1 MRKTLILTN
10 NTKERSSQ
18 VLGSIISHSKIKTY
32 MDHIDYDRYDNL
44 LMLVDLDQV
53 LGQKIESLDGDKTF
67 LEMTNYVKV
76 NFLDKKI
83 KLGVL
88 FDASQIYQL
97 NECVRVLKNNV
108 MSANNFVFIN
118 KDVENDAISSALEIR
133 EEFDIFNSSEK
144 LIDKSKLKEI
154 IDGFILDHKT
164 LNLASCSA
172 DVPRSTILE
181 YIYHEG
187 SFYIIT
193 EGGIKFSNLLINE
206 RASISIHDEFTSM
219 AKVKGLVVYTK
230 SELLDLKSQEYK
242 MAMALR
248 GLDENKLS
256 RLDIDLYVLK
266 LSPLDYI
273 YTDFS
278 LRVDGYSPY
287 QFLNSKDL
295 K

>member
-53 LGQKIESLDGDKTF
+53 LGQNIESLDGDKTF

-83 KLGVL
+83 KLGIL

-118 KDVENDAISSALEIR
+118 KDVENDAI
-133 EEFDIFNSSEK
+133 
-144 LIDKSKLKEI
+144 
-154 IDGFILDHKT
+154 
-164 LNLASCSA
+164 
-172 DVPRSTILE
+172 
-181 YIYHEG
+181 
-187 SFYIIT
+187 
-193 EGGIKFSNLLINE
+193 
-206 RASISIHDEFTSM
+206 
-219 AKVKGLVVYTK
+219 
-230 SELLDLKSQEYK
+230 
-242 MAMALR
+242 
-248 GLDENKLS
+248 
-256 RLDIDLYVLK
+256 
-266 LSPLDYI
+266 
-273 YTDFS
+273 
-278 LRVDGYSPY
+278 
-287 QFLNSKDL
+287 
-295 K
+295 

>member
-53 LGQKIESLDGDKTF
+53 LGQNIESLDGDKTF

-256 RLDIDLYVLK
+256 RLCLLYT
-266 LSPLDYI
+266 SP
-273 YTDFS
+273 
-278 LRVDGYSPY
+278 SPR
-287 QFLNSKDL
+287 D
-295 K
+295 

>member
-144 LIDKSKLKEI
+144 LIDKSKLKER

-206 RASISIHDEFTSM
+206 RASINIHDEFTSM